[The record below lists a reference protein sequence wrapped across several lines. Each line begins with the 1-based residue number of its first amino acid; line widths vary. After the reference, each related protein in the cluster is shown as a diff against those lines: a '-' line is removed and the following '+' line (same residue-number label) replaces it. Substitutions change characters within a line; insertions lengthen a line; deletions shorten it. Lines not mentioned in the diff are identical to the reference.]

1 MAFAAKLYR
10 DARSSDR
17 VAVNLNATLRKPSS
31 APVDVAIE
39 DLSVTGFR
47 LVTDEALTSGAVVTI
62 GISGL
67 GRRAARIVRR
77 DGKRVGCEFL
87 EAVSANELSIAL
99 TSQTI
104 VHIDFGAEQTVT
116 EASLPGDG
124 AVRLDIFEQR
134 LRLLRGPIIL
144 TGVIAPWAI
153 IAGSVM
159 MLAK

>member
-17 VAVNLNATLRKPSS
+17 IAVNLNATLRKSSS
-31 APVDVAIE
+31 APLDVAIE

-47 LVTDEALTSGAVVTI
+47 LVTDQALTNGTAVTI

-77 DGKRVGCEFL
+77 DGKRFGCEFL
-87 EAVSANELSIAL
+87 EAVSASQLSAAM

-104 VHIDFGAEQTVT
+104 VHADFG
-116 EASLPGDG
+116 LDH
-124 AVRLDIFEQR
+124 AVNEVSQPDEGIVVLDAFEQQ
-134 LRLLRGPIIL
+134 LRRLRGPIIL

-159 MLAK
+159 MLAR

>member
-47 LVTDEALTSGAVVTI
+47 LVTGEALTSGAVVTI

-77 DGKRVGCEFL
+77 DGKRFGCEFL
-87 EAVSANELSIAL
+87 QSVDAAQLSIAV

-104 VHIDFGAEQTVT
+104 VRVDFGAEQTGT
-116 EASLPGDG
+116 EVSLPDDG
-124 AVRLDIFEQR
+124 AIALDAFEQR

-144 TGVIAPWAI
+144 ASVIAPWAV
-153 IAGSVM
+153 IAGGVLM
-159 MLAK
+159 FAN